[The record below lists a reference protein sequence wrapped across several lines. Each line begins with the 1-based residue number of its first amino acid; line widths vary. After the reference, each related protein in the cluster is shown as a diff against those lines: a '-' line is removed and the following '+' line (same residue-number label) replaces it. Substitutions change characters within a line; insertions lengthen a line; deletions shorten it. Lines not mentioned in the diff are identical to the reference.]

1 MDSSLQGSSVH
12 RISQTRILEWVAIS
26 YSRDLLNP
34 GTELVSPV
42 LEANSLLLSHQGSS
56 FTSTW
61 IKYYELWNN
70 LLRFKVVLRETQ
82 GPRTILSD
90 SQN

>member
-26 YSRDLLNP
+26 YSRDLPNP